1 LKRQP
6 GFLTVRGYLKRII
19 NPYISVIA
27 AVGFLHCWFI
37 VEYPEPDPKN
47 EGESNESERLTN
59 RKEETI
65 SSIVRD

>member
-1 LKRQP
+1 M
-6 GFLTVRGYLKRII
+6 VRRYPKRII

-27 AVGFLHCWFI
+27 AVGFLHCWF
-37 VEYPEPDPKN
+37 VVDYPEVAVSKS
-47 EGESNESERLTN
+47 EGESTESERLTN